1 MWAAMSYVTKNGGI
15 MTEASYPYEGIDGDC
30 RFKNTTVAAKLSGY
44 KMLPTKD
51 EDLAA
56 WLVANG
62 PVSVAINAE
71 WLQFYFGGISDP
83 LWCSPTALDHG
94 VLLVGFGKGKTLLG
108 FEVNYWIVKNSWSSG
123 WGESGYF
130 RIAWGKCGINT
141 VPSSAVI
148 A

>member
-1 MWAAMSYVTKNGGI
+1 MWSAFTSIQKIGGI
-15 MTEASYPYEGIDGDC
+15 MTEASYPYQGIDGDC
-30 RFKNTTVAAKLSGY
+30 KFKNTTIAAKVSGY

-141 VPSSAVI
+141 VPSTSVI